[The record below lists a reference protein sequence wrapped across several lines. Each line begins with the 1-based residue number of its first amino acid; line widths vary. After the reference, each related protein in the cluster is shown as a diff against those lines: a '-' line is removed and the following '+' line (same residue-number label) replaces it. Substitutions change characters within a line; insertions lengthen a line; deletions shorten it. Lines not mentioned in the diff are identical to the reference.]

1 MWKKWSES
9 VSCSVVSD
17 SVFFATIWTVAL
29 QAPLSMEFSRQEH
42 WSGLPF
48 SCPGD
53 FPDLGIKPRFLA
65 LRADSSPSESPGKTF
80 MVCTTLI
87 YQIMQNYFS
96 KCLRQFLISLTLYE
110 MSSSWPALSIVRILA
125 NLTGLKR
132 YFLILIC
139 ISLITDQFEHLFV
152 FMLIHFFEFTLLVS
166 PIIHLLFDFSS
177 WILEILHIV

>member
-1 MWKKWSES
+1 
-9 VSCSVVSD
+9 
-17 SVFFATIWTVAL
+17 
-29 QAPLSMEFSRQEH
+29 MEFSRQEH

-53 FPDLGIKPRFLA
+53 FPDLGIKPRSLA
-65 LRADSSPSESPGKTF
+65 LRADSSPSKSPGKTF

-96 KCLRQFLISLTLYE
+96 MCLCQFLISLTTLYE

-132 YFLILIC
+132 YFLVLIC